1 MRTKT
6 KASFS
11 ARVKQELRK
20 KDFTVYEKDI
30 NMGSNDSKDFAMRS
44 FVRERFLNAGSITD
58 PTKDYHL
65 EFVCGGAE
73 EADRIT
79 DVLRSFELEPRIM
92 ERSGHLVVYL
102 KDAAQISDV
111 LKLMGAVNGLMELEN
126 VRILKEVSEKINR
139 QVNCET
145 ANLQRTVSAGIR
157 QVEDIQL
164 IDREIGLQNLEPGLR
179 EMAEKRLE
187 DPNASLSELAE
198 RLTEPIGKSGANHR
212 LRKLSRMASDIRAK
226 TAGLQYEEKKGV

>member
-1 MRTKT
+1 MRT
-6 KASFS
+6 FI
-11 ARVKQELRK
+11 RQC
-20 KDFTVYEKDI
+20 
-30 NMGSNDSKDFAMRS
+30 
-44 FVRERFLNAGSITD
+44 FLNGGSITD

-65 EFVCGGAE
+65 EFVCSGAE

-79 DVLRSFELEPRIM
+79 DVLRSFRLEPRIM
-92 ERSGHLVVYL
+92 ERGGHLVVYL

-111 LKLMGAVNGLMELEN
+111 LKLMGSVEGLLELEN

-164 IDREIGLQNLEPGLR
+164 IQRKIGLQQLDPGLR
-179 EMAEKRLE
+179 EIAEKRLE
-187 DPNASLSELAE
+187 DPNATLTELAE
-198 RLTEPIGKSGANHR
+198 RLAEPIGKSGANHR
-212 LRKLSRMASDIRAK
+212 LRKLSRMAARIR
-226 TAGLQYEEKKGV
+226 EKDC

>member
-1 MRTKT
+1 MSAEPKT
-6 KASFS
+6 RISFS

-20 KDFTVYEKDI
+20 KDFTAYEKDI
-30 NMGSNDSKDFAMRS
+30 NMINNDSKDFVMRS
-44 FVRERFLNAGSITD
+44 YIRERFLNAGSITD

-65 EFVCGGAE
+65 ELVCSGAE
-73 EADRIT
+73 EADQIT
-79 DVLRSFELEPRIM
+79 DVFRSFGLEPRIM
-92 ERSGHLVVYL
+92 ERGGHLVVYL

-111 LKLMGAVNGLMELEN
+111 LKLMGAVDGLMELEN

-179 EMAEKRLE
+179 EIAEKRLE
-187 DPNASLSELAE
+187 DPNASLTELAE

-212 LRKLSRMASDIRAK
+212 LRKLSRMAAEIRGK
-226 TAGLQYEEKKGV
+226 TAGL